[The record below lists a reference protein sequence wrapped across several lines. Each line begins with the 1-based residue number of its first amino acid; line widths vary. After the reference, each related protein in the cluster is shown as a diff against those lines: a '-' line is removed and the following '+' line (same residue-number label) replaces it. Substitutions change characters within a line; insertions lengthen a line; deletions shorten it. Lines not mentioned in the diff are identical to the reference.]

1 MITSPNNYNKSK
13 VLIGERLG
21 NLTNYLPDSASSI
34 IIITDEHIENLYGQ
48 KFPDYST
55 ITIGTGEKVKT
66 QKTVDHIINE
76 LIKLGGDRHTYLVG
90 IGGGVVCDLTGFVA
104 SIYMRGISFGY
115 VSTTILSQVDASIGG
130 KTGINFNGYKN
141 MVGVFSQPDFV
152 ICDIQV
158 LKSLPVLEVK
168 NGLAEIIKH
177 GIISNPDILHY
188 IKDDLNKILEKDV
201 PSLEKLIS
209 MAIQVKADIV
219 TIDTK
224 EKSERKKL
232 NLGHTIG
239 HAIESIKGIPHGQA
253 IGTGIA
259 MTAKISESI
268 NSCSSK
274 TANRIIDLIDS
285 LGISTSTDIE
295 TADLMEAIQK
305 DKKKAGD
312 KIDYIIIE
320 DIGKVRIER
329 MSLKKLE
336 QLIEAI
342 N

>member
-239 HAIESIKGIPHGQA
+239 HAIESIKGIP
-253 IGTGIA
+253 
-259 MTAKISESI
+259 MVKP
-268 NSCSSK
+268 
-274 TANRIIDLIDS
+274 
-285 LGISTSTDIE
+285 
-295 TADLMEAIQK
+295 
-305 DKKKAGD
+305 
-312 KIDYIIIE
+312 
-320 DIGKVRIER
+320 
-329 MSLKKLE
+329 
-336 QLIEAI
+336 
-342 N
+342 